1 MWNCSHSDS
10 RCWNPVKL
18 RLWHSPYA
26 RILWERYHDSL
37 QQLGEFAHQLDCIL
51 TLPLFLSLPMQPLQS
66 QCQVRGDG
74 TPELGRAVL
83 HHCRCHQHAYPA
95 RDHSREWRPGQLSR
109 LLAKQHRQSVSVID
123 HDHYPF
129 FLFYGEWTLQRKGL
143 MEPPSVVEEA
153 LQQDGP

>member
-26 RILWERYHDSL
+26 SILWETLSWFPPTAGGNLPISWIVFSPSL
-37 QQLGEFAHQLDCIL
+37 SSS
-51 TLPLFLSLPMQPLQS
+51 LFLSLPMQPLQS

-83 HHCRCHQHAYPA
+83 HHCRCHQHAHPA
-95 RDHSREWRPGQLSR
+95 RDHARGRRLGQLSR
-109 LLAKQHRQSVSVID
+109 LLAKQHCQSVSIID

-129 FLFYGEWTLQRKGL
+129 LFLASGRCSIKDWWSPL
-143 MEPPSVVEEA
+143 V
-153 LQQDGP
+153 